1 MMHNTSLFYSVSNG
15 NVSCL
20 DLVSVVMIFQTCT
33 LVTLTYFTNSF
44 LPFLKSC
51 YLKCHW
57 GNTYCFVDFN
67 LIHLI
72 DVSAFEHYSLIVYGE
87 FSVSFN
93 SKMSG
98 AMIVGPHRERRGI
111 CISLNRTPAGVALS
125 HWGQIN
131 RAIMRLNTPHFTA
144 SCSFAVKHCC
154 TLRPQ
159 GMSDWQGLFWFGYV
173 RVQSCWRVHLQL
185 LLYRYHLKSVNPIW
199 WYCAWL
205 FSSFFYDSWTS

>member
-1 MMHNTSLFYSVSNG
+1 MIRFVIARG
-15 NVSCL
+15 GGECL
-20 DLVSVVMIFQTCT
+20 QQV
-33 LVTLTYFTNSF
+33 
-44 LPFLKSC
+44 
-51 YLKCHW
+51 
-57 GNTYCFVDFN
+57 
-67 LIHLI
+67 
-72 DVSAFEHYSLIVYGE
+72 
-87 FSVSFN
+87 
-93 SKMSG
+93 
-98 AMIVGPHRERRGI
+98 IVGPHRERRGI

-131 RAIMRLNTPHFTA
+131 RAIIRLNTPHFTA

-199 WYCAWL
+199 WYCAYSFLHSFMIVELHRANSTILRKLKSWSCAIHFAVYVLQYNCFSFANVMHL
-205 FSSFFYDSWTS
+205 FL